1 MPERHV
7 ITIGKDGTPTI
18 EVEGVKGSSCK
29 AATEQIERLL
39 GNTVSD
45 LETPEYFEGETC
57 EVKH

>member
-1 MPERHV
+1 MERHT
-7 ITIGKDGTPTI
+7 ITIGKDGAPTI

-45 LETPEYFEGETC
+45 TETSEFFEVEAN
-57 EVKH
+57 EIKH

>member
-1 MPERHV
+1 MSERHT

-29 AATEQIERLL
+29 VATEQIEKLL

-45 LETPEYFEGETC
+45 LETAEFYEGETC
-57 EVKH
+57 EIKH